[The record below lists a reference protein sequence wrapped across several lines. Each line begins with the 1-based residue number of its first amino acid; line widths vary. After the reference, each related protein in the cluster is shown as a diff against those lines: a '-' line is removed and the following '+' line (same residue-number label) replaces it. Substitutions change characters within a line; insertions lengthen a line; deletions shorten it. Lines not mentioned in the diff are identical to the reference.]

1 MVKRIL
7 FMSIVIFM
15 QGISLTLPAQ
25 QGITDIKLL
34 IANKSNEEA
43 LDLFREMLP
52 SDSDNPELWY
62 LGGIAHKGMMR
73 QDSAL
78 VYFSHA
84 ASLDSTDHT
93 IATALAS
100 VYSLLRQSTK
110 AREIYRNMIR
120 RDSTRLMPYIQLAA
134 LHMRDHEPRA
144 ALDIYLLLHSK
155 EPDNQGFVKSIADC
169 YRRSGNDMEAVKY
182 FRKANAMNKAD
193 LSVNLALANL
203 YSKMKNYRA
212 GLEIAGEG
220 LEVDSKHAQLLFWS
234 GFFNYA
240 IGLHGQAIVRLQLA
254 RENGNESILVHRY
267 LGICYYRTN
276 QFEKAR
282 NHLEIVIKID
292 VNDYRIYNFL
302 GLIYRQLKD
311 YEISERFFNNVLAC
325 LQPDI
330 QSITDTYLHLVDNH
344 RLTESFDKMAA
355 AYISALVY
363 DDNNPDLHYGLAYTL
378 DNYLDDPEKALISY
392 TRFTEIVSVN
402 ADNVNEM
409 QMLLDHAEA
418 RIRRIKEDI
427 FFGNQ

>member
-1 MVKRIL
+1 MVQRLLLMI
-7 FMSIVIFM
+7 IVFFM
-15 QGISLTLPAQ
+15 QGIALTLPAQ
-25 QGITDIKLL
+25 PGITDIKLL
-34 IANKSNEEA
+34 IANKSNEGA
-43 LDLFREMLP
+43 LHLLHELLP
-52 SDSDNPELWY
+52 GDSDNPELWY

-93 IATALAS
+93 IAAALAS
-100 VYSLLRQSTK
+100 VYSSLRQSTK
-110 AREIYRNMIR
+110 SREIYRNMIR

-182 FRKANAMNKAD
+182 FRKANAMNRAD

-212 GLEIAGEG
+212 GLEIAEEG
-220 LEVDSKHAQLLFWS
+220 LELDRKHAQLLFWS

-240 IGLHGQAIVRLQLA
+240 IGLHSQAIVRLQLA
-254 RENGNESILVHRY
+254 RENGNESIFVDRY

-282 NHLEIVIKID
+282 YHLEIAIQSD
-292 VNDYRIYNFL
+292 ANDYRLYNYL

-311 YEISERFFNNVLAC
+311 YEMSERFFYNALAC

-330 QSITDTYLHLVDNH
+330 QSITNTYLHLIENFRMTD
-344 RLTESFDKMAA
+344 SFDKMAA
-355 AYISALVY
+355 AYISALIY
-363 DDNNPDLHYGLAYTL
+363 DEDNPDLHYGIAYTL
-378 DNYLDDPEKALISY
+378 DNYLDEPGKALIYY
-392 TRFTEIVSVN
+392 TRFTEIVSAN

-409 QMLLDHAEA
+409 QMLLNHAEA
-418 RIRRIKEDI
+418 RIRRIKEDA